1 MAERGVKVVHCPR
14 CNLSNHGFPKTPQIL
29 EAGASVG
36 LGTDGAAPN
45 NADLFEEMKTLRYGS
60 QAFWGLADFDPVVMT
75 CKMLLR
81 MATQGGANAL
91 GLGDELGTIEAGKL
105 ADMILVDIDQPHI
118 TPTQNLVNTLVCA
131 AGGRDV
137 TDSII
142 NGKVV
147 MRNRQVLT
155 LDEEKIKA
163 DAKQHMREILSRI
176 RG

>member
-1 MAERGVKVVHCPR
+1 
-14 CNLSNHGFPKTPQIL
+14 
-29 EAGASVG
+29 
-36 LGTDGAAPN
+36 
-45 NADLFEEMKTLRYGS
+45 
-60 QAFWGLADFDPVVMT
+60 MT

-91 GLGDELGTIEAGKL
+91 GLGDELGTIETGKL